1 MTISIESEVAR
12 DLIETKLRVLTERI
26 NTILNKWELESID
39 ELVEGAKTGK
49 YPEAEDDAID
59 LQNLANKRSEI
70 EKLLT
75 KIQ

>member
-1 MTISIESEVAR
+1 MTVSIESEVAR

-59 LQNLANKRSEI
+59 LQNLADKRTEI